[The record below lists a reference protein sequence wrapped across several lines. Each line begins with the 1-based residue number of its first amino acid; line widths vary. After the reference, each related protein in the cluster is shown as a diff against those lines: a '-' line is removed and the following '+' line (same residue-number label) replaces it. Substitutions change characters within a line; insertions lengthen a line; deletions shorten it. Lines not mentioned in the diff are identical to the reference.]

1 MVSPGAY
8 FRDNAKIF
16 SKRIKNSFF
25 KFIIMGKIKTGLRLI
40 CIFALLLSVAIVY
53 ANNNPCPVQ
62 VNKKLSTKQTVV
74 NIYTAEIGVRELTGH
89 NDGMRVI
96 EYLKAAHLTK
106 GNPWC
111 AAFITWS
118 YKQANVTTV
127 ISGYSP
133 TWFPNSNTIYTR
145 GSATN
150 RIPDRADVFGIWFNS
165 KNRIAHVGFIDDW
178 PATNSYCITVEG
190 NTNDAGSREGDG
202 VYKKRRLK
210 SQIYKVS
217 RWI

>member
-1 MVSPGAY
+1 ME
-8 FRDNAKIF
+8 
-16 SKRIKNSFF
+16 
-25 KFIIMGKIKTGLRLI
+25 KIKTGLRLI
-40 CIFALLLSVAIVY
+40 CLFALLLSATIVH
-53 ANNNPCPVQ
+53 ATITPPDR
-62 VNKKLSTKQTVV
+62 QTVKHELSV
-74 NIYTAEIGVRELTGH
+74 QQTVINIYTAEIGVRELTGH

-118 YKQANVTTV
+118 YKQANVSTV

-133 TWFPNSNTIYTR
+133 AWFPNSNTIYTR

-150 RIPDRADVFGIWFNS
+150 RIPDRADVFGVWFNS

-178 PATNSYCITVEG
+178 PQSNSYCITVEG